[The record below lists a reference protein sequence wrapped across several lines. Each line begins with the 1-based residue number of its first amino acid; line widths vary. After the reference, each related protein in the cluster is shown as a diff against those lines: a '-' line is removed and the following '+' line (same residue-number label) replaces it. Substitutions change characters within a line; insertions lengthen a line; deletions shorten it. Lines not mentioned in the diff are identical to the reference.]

1 MSEFERPTPGTCR
14 SEMVIATNL
23 MEVGVDITGVEL
35 LILEDELRLAIR
47 DPRVREAAALGWE
60 SDHFRKIF
68 EERLLG
74 GKTHAGPALTYTH
87 VESAKTRL
95 AKAADALRDAQGV
108 HDPSLVTE
116 YLAALAELLAYYVS
130 FQRRSLMALLAS
142 LTPRP
147 ADCVIWTPRPLDTSP
162 QVAPRGP
169 NPAFPVI
176 SLRGGRSALGSAV
189 LAA

>member
-1 MSEFERPTPGTCR
+1 MSESERPTSGACDL
-14 SEMVIATNL
+14 EMVIATNRL
-23 MEVGVDITGVEL
+23 EVGIDITGVEL
-35 LILEDELRLAIR
+35 LILEDELRVATR

-60 SDHFRKIF
+60 SDDFRKIF

-74 GKTHAGPALTYTH
+74 SKTHAGPAH
-87 VESAKTRL
+87 VECAKTRL

-130 FQRRSLMALLAS
+130 FQRRSLMTLLAS
-142 LTPRP
+142 LAPRP
-147 ADCVIWTPRPLDTSP
+147 PDCVNWAPRPLDTSP